1 MKIVAPPVVIG
12 PPAARFVAARNTSER
27 TFETCAGVRT
37 MVIRKQFVSYRRVST
52 ARQGQSGLG
61 LEAQADMIARH
72 VAAVGG
78 TLIQPEDRPEGF
90 VEVES
95 GKRVDR
101 PELRRALAFA
111 RKRRATLI
119 VAKLDRL
126 ARNVRFVSA
135 LLETPGVE
143 FSAADF
149 PQASR
154 MMIQMMAVFG
164 EYEREM
170 ISKRTREALAARRR
184 RGLPLGTP
192 RNLVHGNAVAPQ
204 LNRARAR
211 AEAERMRPIIERLKQ
226 EGFESTRELADEL
239 NRRGY
244 TTARG
249 LEFHPMT
256 VARVLRRLDGGR
268 SAAVAAL
275 GWPEL
280 ARR

>member
-1 MKIVAPPVVIG
+1 MLNQK
-12 PPAARFVAARNTSER
+12 E
-27 TFETCAGVRT
+27 
-37 MVIRKQFVSYRRVST
+37 FVSYRRVST

-72 VAAVGG
+72 VAAIGG
-78 TLIQPEDRPEGF
+78 KLIHPDDRADGF

-95 GKRVDR
+95 GKRIDR

-126 ARNVRFVSA
+126 ARNVAFVSA

-143 FSAADF
+143 FAAADF

-154 MMIQMMAVFG
+154 MMIQLLAVFG

-192 RNLVHGNAVAPQ
+192 RNLVRGNTLAPQ

-211 AEAERMRPIIERLKQ
+211 AEAERARPIIDRLRQ
-226 EGFESTRELADEL
+226 EGFESTRELAEEL

-244 TTARG
+244 TTPRG
-249 LEFHPMT
+249 MEWHPMT
-256 VARVLRRLDGGR
+256 VARVLSRLDR
-268 SAAVAAL
+268 TEEAAVTTTVTT
-275 GWPEL
+275 
-280 ARR
+280 